1 VAFSFATLTH
11 SFVNAD
17 GSPAS
22 GSVEFTLQQTMTN
35 GSVTMVASTHITAA
49 LDASGNMSQVLT
61 STLDPGTFCQGL
73 AVWRADE
80 RVAGAPVRSLS
91 FAVPSGGVSVDY
103 GALIQ
108 TPPAWG

>member
-1 VAFSFATLTH
+1 MTFSTATLTH

-22 GSVEFTLQQTMTN
+22 GLVEFTLQQTMTN
-35 GSVTMVASTHITAA
+35 GSVTMAASTHVTAA
-49 LDASGNMSQVLT
+49 LDASGNMSQTLT
-61 STLDPGTFCQGL
+61 STQDPGTFSQGL

-80 RVAGAPVRSLS
+80 RVAGAPVRSSS

-103 GALIQ
+103 GTLIQ
-108 TPPAWG
+108 TPTAWG